1 MGNRPKMATEKK
13 TLKKIIDLTQKASC
27 RHEKTYCSANIVHT
41 PPPGHTQNKQMKKR
55 ISKLHFSALIADL
68 SSFSFFWDLRS
79 LMAGE
84 KS

>member
-1 MGNRPKMATEKK
+1 MATEKK
-13 TLKKIIDLTQKASC
+13 TLKKKLTLHKKPAADM
-27 RHEKTYCSANIVHT
+27 RKHT
-41 PPPGHTQNKQMKKR
+41 VVQILYIPPGHTQNKQMKKR

>member
-1 MGNRPKMATEKK
+1 MATEKK

-27 RHEKTYCSANIVHT
+27 RHEKTHCSANIVHT
-41 PPPGHTQNKQMKKR
+41 PPPLPEHTQNKQMKKR